1 MAPATHPPTHVTLG
15 NPNKGDR
22 MNPRQ
27 LQQMA
32 QQMQRQ
38 MQKIQEEL
46 GEAVVEGTAG
56 GGAITVQMNGH
67 REVKGITISAE
78 VVDPNDVEMLQDLL
92 LAAFSD
98 AAKRAQE
105 LAEERMGPLMG
116 GMKGM
121 PGLF

>member
-1 MAPATHPPTHVTLG
+1 
-15 NPNKGDR
+15 

-46 GEAVVEGTAG
+46 GTAMVEGSAG
-56 GGAITVQMNGH
+56 GGAVTVQMNGH
-67 REVKGITISAE
+67 RELQSIKIDRE
-78 VVDPNDVEMLQDLL
+78 VVDPEDVEMLQDLL
-92 LAAFSD
+92 VAAFSD
-98 AAKRAQE
+98 AAKKAQE
-105 LAEERMGPLMG
+105 LAEQRMGPLMG
-116 GMKGM
+116 GMKGGI

>member
-1 MAPATHPPTHVTLG
+1 
-15 NPNKGDR
+15 

-46 GEAVVEGTAG
+46 GDAVVEGSAG
-56 GGAITVQMNGH
+56 GGAVMVTMNGH
-67 REVKGITISAE
+67 RELKGITISPD
-78 VVDPNDVEMLQDLL
+78 VVDADDVEMLQDLL
-92 LAAFSD
+92 MAAVND
-98 AAKRAQE
+98 ASKKAQE

>member
-1 MAPATHPPTHVTLG
+1 
-15 NPNKGDR
+15 

-46 GEAVVEGTAG
+46 AVATVEGTAG

-67 REVKGITISAE
+67 REVQSITIAPE
-78 VVDPNDVEMLQDLL
+78 VVDPEDVEMLQDLL
-92 LAAFSD
+92 LAAIHD
-98 AAKRAQE
+98 ATKKAQD
-105 LAEERMGPLMG
+105 LAEERLGPLMG

>member
-1 MAPATHPPTHVTLG
+1 
-15 NPNKGDR
+15 

-32 QQMQRQ
+32 QQMQKQ

-46 GEAVVEGTAG
+46 GTAVVEGSAG
-56 GGAITVQMNGH
+56 GGAITVRMNGH
-67 REVKGITISAE
+67 RELQSISIAPE
-78 VVDPNDVEMLQDLL
+78 VVDPEDVEMLQDLL
-92 LAAFSD
+92 VAAVSD
-98 AAKRAQE
+98 ASKKAQE
-105 LAEERMGPLMG
+105 LAEQRMGPLMG

>member
-1 MAPATHPPTHVTLG
+1 
-15 NPNKGDR
+15 

-46 GEAVVEGTAG
+46 AVTMVEGSAG
-56 GGAITVQMNGH
+56 GGAITVSMNGH
-67 REVKGITISAE
+67 RELQGIVISPE
-78 VVDPNDVEMLQDLL
+78 VVDPDDVEMLQDLL
-92 LAAFSD
+92 MAAVND
-98 AAKRAQE
+98 ASKKAQE
-105 LAEERMGPLMG
+105 LAEQRLGPLTG
-116 GMKGM
+116 GMKGL

>member
-1 MAPATHPPTHVTLG
+1 
-15 NPNKGDR
+15 

-38 MQKIQEEL
+38 MQQIQEEL
-46 GEAVVEGTAG
+46 GNTSVEGSSG
-56 GGAITVQMNGH
+56 GGAITVTMNGH
-67 REVKGITISAE
+67 REILSLTISPD
-78 VVDPNDVEMLQDLL
+78 VVDPEDVEMLQDLI
-92 LAAFSD
+92 LAALND
-98 AAKRAQE
+98 ATKKAQA

>member
-1 MAPATHPPTHVTLG
+1 
-15 NPNKGDR
+15 

-46 GEAVVEGTAG
+46 AATEIEGSAG
-56 GGAITVQMNGH
+56 GGAITVKMNGH
-67 REVKGITISAE
+67 RELQSITISRE
-78 VVDPNDVEMLQDLL
+78 VVDPEDIELLQDLL
-92 LAAFSD
+92 MVAFSD
-98 AAKRAQE
+98 ASKRAQQ
-105 LAEERMGPLMG
+105 LAEQRMGPLMG

>member
-1 MAPATHPPTHVTLG
+1 
-15 NPNKGDR
+15 

-46 GEAVVEGTAG
+46 GTTMVEGSAG
-56 GGAITVQMNGH
+56 GGAITVTMNGH
-67 REVKGITISAE
+67 RELQAITISPD
-78 VVDPNDVEMLQDLL
+78 VVDPDDIEMLQDLL
-92 LAAFSD
+92 LAAFND
-98 AAKRAQE
+98 ASKRAQD
-105 LAEERMGPLMG
+105 LAEERLGPLTG

>member
-1 MAPATHPPTHVTLG
+1 
-15 NPNKGDR
+15 

-38 MQKIQEEL
+38 MAKIQEEL
-46 GEAVVEGTAG
+46 AATVVEGSAG
-56 GGAITVQMNGH
+56 GGAISVKMNGH
-67 REVKGITISAE
+67 RELQGITISPE

-92 LAAFSD
+92 LVAVND
-98 AAKRAQE
+98 AAKKAQE
-105 LAEERMGPLMG
+105 LAEQRMGPLTG
-116 GMKGM
+116 GMKGI